1 MRHHVMGR
9 PTVIE
14 NHIWNVNNRCIDVTE
29 LAVVISRL
37 FGLGKDYFLNLQWA
51 SVWLRPTRSL
61 SGPPHSATDPCNAS
75 SLRLIMI
82 VHLLSFTSW
91 LKFKKKNNKNK
102 SISGVAGVSNGL
114 VPNMRW
120 IDLFISVS
128 FAQNCGILGTPLLCH
143 THSGWCWSFV
153 LDVLTTTE
161 CSPTPLGDTSVHNRA
176 KKNGRG
182 KSRSR
187 WGLKEKNVHWRK
199 IEQLTT
205 VNPRW
210 PAYTIHSN
218 TGSKNLGF
226 SKKSTN
232 LWGSWF
238 TQTAS
243 GPAQ

>member
-1 MRHHVMGR
+1 
-9 PTVIE
+9 
-14 NHIWNVNNRCIDVTE
+14 
-29 LAVVISRL
+29 
-37 FGLGKDYFLNLQWA
+37 
-51 SVWLRPTRSL
+51 
-61 SGPPHSATDPCNAS
+61 
-75 SLRLIMI
+75 
-82 VHLLSFTSW
+82 
-91 LKFKKKNNKNK
+91 
-102 SISGVAGVSNGL
+102 
-114 VPNMRW
+114 
-120 IDLFISVS
+120 
-128 FAQNCGILGTPLLCH
+128 LLCH